1 VAFFALLYD
10 VVDGFAD
17 RRMPHRPAH
26 LDKINEGHSRGD
38 IVMAGALGTRP
49 EAALIVFR
57 AESPAVAEQFAR
69 TDPYVTEGLV
79 TRWRV
84 LPWNVVIGG
93 SAASS
98 SPPR

>member
-1 VAFFALLYD
+1 MTYFALLYD

-17 RRMPHRPAH
+17 KRMAHRPAH
-26 LDKINEGHSRGD
+26 LEQINAAHARGD
-38 IVMAGALGTRP
+38 LVMAGALGAPP

-57 AESPAVAEQFAR
+57 GDSSAIAEQFAR
-69 TDPYVTEGLV
+69 SDPYVTQGLV

-93 SAASS
+93 S
-98 SPPR
+98 